1 MPMIADL
8 PEPLADAL
16 RERTLRRLTLSERRP
31 GTTSPLVKV
40 QVRPIELQGETAWQF
55 TLHEPQKAL
64 HENLAPAPALR
75 RLAQLLHDTFRQ
87 VHWSTGSEDSS
98 ARPPRQPGQTWQL
111 HRTPRRSPA
120 PPTAETAHNRPKN
133 YLLPE
138 GVPCP
143 FLHEMGVMNPQGQV
157 HRPMMA
163 KFRQINRFLELV
175 RDVLRELPADR
186 PLRVIDFGCGKSY
199 LTFALHHLLT
209 HIENRPAQITG
220 LDLKPDVIAHC
231 QGVAHRLHCAGLD
244 FQVGSIAGFTA
255 TEPVDLVV
263 SLHACDTATD
273 DALVQALR
281 WEARVILAVPCCQHE
296 LAPQLTNPAL
306 EPLLRHGLARERLG
320 TLVTDALRALVLER
334 EGYTTQMVEFIDLEH
349 TPKNVLLR
357 AVRRPRQPPDLTATR
372 HRDLLAYRE
381 CLGLPETHL
390 ERRLAE
396 TGLAP

>member
-1 MPMIADL
+1 MIPDL
-8 PEPLADAL
+8 PEPLAATL
-16 RERTLRRLTLSERRP
+16 RDRTLRRLTLSERRP
-31 GTTSPLVKV
+31 GTTSPLLKV
-40 QVRPIELQGETAWQF
+40 QVRPVILQAEPAWQF
-55 TLHEPQKAL
+55 TLHESQRAT
-64 HENLAPAPALR
+64 HENLPLGPTLR
-75 RLAQLLHDTFRQ
+75 RLAQLLHETFRQ
-87 VHWSTGSEDSS
+87 VHWSTATEDSS
-98 ARPPRQPGQTWQL
+98 ARPPRQPGQPWQL
-111 HRTPRRSPA
+111 HRTPRATPA
-120 PPTAETAHNRPKN
+120 PAAPPDAPHNRPKN

-143 FLHEMGVMNPQGQV
+143 FLHEMGVMTPQGQV
-157 HRPMMA
+157 HRAMMA
-163 KFRQINRFLELV
+163 KFRQINRFLELA
-175 RDVLRELPADR
+175 RDALRELPSDR

-209 HIENRPAQITG
+209 HIEHRPARITG

-231 QGVAHRLHCAGLD
+231 QGVAQRLHCAGLD
-244 FQVGSIAGFTA
+244 FQVGSIAQFTA
-255 TEPVDLVV
+255 TEPIDLVV

-281 WEARVILAVPCCQHE
+281 WQAQVILAVPCCQHE
-296 LAPQLTNPAL
+296 LAPQLSNPAL

-334 EGYTTQMVEFIDLEH
+334 QGYATQMVEFIDLEH

-372 HRDLLAYRE
+372 QRELLAYRE